1 MSHPEHEPAVLLL
14 RLAAPLQSWGAASE
28 NNRRE
33 TRPEPTKSGVVGL
46 LAAAAGRRRGEQ
58 ITDLAGLRLAVR
70 ADQPGSLLRDY
81 HTLSEPGGAPLLS
94 AQVNAKG
101 LQKRTS
107 PAKPTHITY
116 RYYLQ
121 DAVFVAALQGP
132 RPLIEALAHAVRNP
146 AFPLALGR
154 RSCVPSGPLLLG
166 TITGSS
172 AADLEQV
179 LQDVPWQAAEHVRTR
194 HGAATVDLA
203 ATIED
208 PAGDH
213 TAADVPLTFA
223 FRHSG
228 TPARATRTVRH
239 TWLSVPTGLPDPD
252 PSTGSKPASRKP
264 AGHDPFALL
273 GW

>member
-1 MSHPEHEPAVLLL
+1 MNHLEQDPAILLL
-14 RLAAPLQSWGAASE
+14 RLAAPLQSWGGASE

-33 TRPEPTKSGVVGL
+33 TRAEPTKSGVVGL
-46 LAAAAGRRRGEQ
+46 LAAAAGRRRGEE

-81 HTLSEPGGAPLLS
+81 HTLSEPGGEPLLS

-107 PAKPTHITY
+107 PAKPTHITH

-132 RPLIEALAHAVRNP
+132 QSLVGALAHAVRNP

-154 RSCVPSGPLLLG
+154 RSCVPAGPLLLD
-166 TITGSS
+166 TITGDG
-172 AADLEQV
+172 ATDLEQV
-179 LQDVPWQAAEHVRTR
+179 LRNTPWQAADHVRAR
-194 HGAATVDLA
+194 HRAATVNLA

-213 TAADVPLTFA
+213 TASDVPLTFA
-223 FRHSG
+223 FRRSG
-228 TPARATRTVRH
+228 TPARTTRTVRH
-239 TWLSVPTGLPDPD
+239 TWLTVPTGLPDPA
-252 PSTGSKPASRKP
+252 PSTGSKPTGRK
-264 AGHDPFALL
+264 ATGHDPFALL

>member
-1 MSHPEHEPAVLLL
+1 MSSPEQEQAILLL
-14 RLAAPLQSWGAASE
+14 RLAAPLQSWGGPSE

-81 HTLSEPGGAPLLS
+81 HTLSEPGGEPLLS

-107 PAKPTHITY
+107 PAKPTHITR

-154 RSCVPSGPLLLG
+154 RSCVPCGPLLLG
-166 TITGSS
+166 AVTGKDAS
-172 AADLEQV
+172 DLEQV
-179 LQDVPWQAAEHVRTR
+179 LRDTEWQAGAHVRTR
-194 HGAATVDLA
+194 HGAATVSLA

-208 PAGDH
+208 PGGDH
-213 TAADVPLTFA
+213 TAADVPLNFS
-223 FRHSG
+223 FCRNG
-228 TPARATRTVRH
+228 TPARTTRTVRH
-239 TWLSVPTGLPDPD
+239 TWLTVPTGLPAPA
-252 PSTGSKPASRKP
+252 PSTGSKPTGRK
-264 AGHDPFALL
+264 ATGHDPFALL